1 MKNSREDLVRKLHEA
16 FSLPVGEEPSAS
28 LLELRIRLIHEEAQE
43 LFKEMNEAVALISSG
58 KEVPKE
64 LYANMLK
71 ELADLQYVLSGTAVS
86 LFPLSNL
93 QEAFERVY
101 ESNMSKLDENGKPIM
116 REDGKFLKSDRYFA
130 PNLNDLIE

>member
-1 MKNSREDLVRKLHEA
+1 MKNNREDLVRKLHEA
-16 FSLPVGEEPSAS
+16 FSLPIGEEPSAS

-43 LFKEMNEAVALISSG
+43 LFAEMDAAIELISSG

-64 LYANMLK
+64 LYINMLK

-93 QEAFERVY
+93 QEAFERVH

-116 REDGKFLKSDRYFA
+116 REDGKFLKSDRYFV
-130 PNLNDLIE
+130 PNLDDLIK